1 MYQITFHY
9 NVRAHVPET
18 MKIYVFKIQRIWS
31 HKAYEHT
38 IGTDW
43 MKTNAMDLCM
53 HSQICIIE
61 QKIISFTNCFAH
73 CSNNGNCFMADG
85 VNSKLVKIRASPR
98 FPFHR
103 RTCSWVNHPSWSILT
118 YLFYYIL
125 KLDDIAFLSQG
136 LGTNVHLHCCLSKY
150 FLVVLYRAYLLV
162 TSASLT

>member
-1 MYQITFHY
+1 M
-9 NVRAHVPET
+9 
-18 MKIYVFKIQRIWS
+18 FKIQRIWS

-38 IGTDW
+38 IGTDG
-43 MKTNAMDLCM
+43 MKTNAMDVCM
-53 HSQICIIE
+53 HSQICMCLRKML

-103 RTCSWVNHPSWSILT
+103 RKCSWVNHPAWSILT

-162 TSASLT
+162 TSVSLT